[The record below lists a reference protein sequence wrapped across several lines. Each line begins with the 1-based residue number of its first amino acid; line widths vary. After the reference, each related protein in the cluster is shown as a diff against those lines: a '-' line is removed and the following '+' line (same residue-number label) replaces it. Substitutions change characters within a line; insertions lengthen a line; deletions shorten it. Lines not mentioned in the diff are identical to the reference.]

1 MNLAVL
7 ITVRTRLGIEDA
19 VDDGILTNF
28 IGWAGDLFEKY
39 CHRSFERSTT
49 ATDEFN
55 GDEREISLS
64 RTPVESVTA
73 FALKSTEAEGWVT
86 ESPTPDFLLRKGC
99 IITLKAQ
106 LGTRDDLGRVTY
118 TGGYVLPGTNPEEG
132 QTALPKAI
140 EQACIEQVAYWYQNR
155 SRLGFTGI
163 AAEGGSVSLHP
174 KLELLPIVKLTL
186 DQYVRYTL

>member
-1 MNLAVL
+1 MNLAELVT
-7 ITVRTRLGIEDA
+7 IRTRLGIEDA

-28 IGWAGDLFEKY
+28 IGWAGDLFESY

-49 ATDEFN
+49 ATDEF
-55 GDEREISLS
+55 GADEREVSLS

-73 FALKSTEAEGWVT
+73 IALKSTEAEGWVDQ
-86 ESPTPDFLLRKGC
+86 SPLPDFLLRKKC
-99 IITLKAQ
+99 ILTLAAQ
-106 LGTRDDLGRVTY
+106 LGTRDELGRVTY
-118 TGGYVLPGTNPEEG
+118 TGGYVLPGTEPTEG

-174 KLELLPIVKLTL
+174 KLELLPIVKWTL
-186 DQYVRYTL
+186 DGYRRFTL